1 MLKIVSLVGA
11 RPQFVK
17 EACLGAEV
25 RRRNAWEHI
34 LVHSGQHY
42 DYNMSQVF
50 FDELEIQP
58 PRYFLHVG
66 SGSHATMTA
75 AVLTGSEKLLQEIQP
90 DALIVYGDT
99 NTTLGGALAA
109 AKLSIPII
117 HVEAGIRMLPRSMPE
132 EINRVLTDRLAS
144 VLCCCSELGAQ
155 NLRHEG
161 IVDGVHVTGDL
172 MLDIFRA
179 REKSFDTARVCT
191 QREICPGS
199 FAVATLHRNY
209 NVDIP
214 ERLDSL
220 LRGISEGARRCGVT
234 VVFPVHPRTAGN
246 IRAFGLETL
255 PRLRFIPPQGYVEL
269 MALVKGASFVITDS
283 GGLQKE
289 AAYAG
294 RRSVVIMPDTG
305 WRELV
310 DCGWSV
316 LCKDM
321 EKVADMMERVA
332 QPVAAPAPPYGDGQA
347 AKNIVQAICHFFTGK
362 KDADC
367 DFWCD

>member
-58 PRYFLHVG
+58 PRHFLHVG
-66 SGSHATMTA
+66 SGSHAAMTA
-75 AVLTGSEKLLQEIQP
+75 AILTGSEKLLQEIQP

-99 NTTLGGALAA
+99 NTTLAGALAA
-109 AKLSIPII
+109 AKLNIPVI

-155 NLRHEG
+155 NLRREG
-161 IVDGVHVTGDL
+161 IVDGVYVTGDL

-179 REKSFDTARVCT
+179 REKSFNTAKACAQWDIRP
-191 QREICPGS
+191 ES
-199 FAVATLHRNY
+199 FAVATLHRDY

-214 ERLDSL
+214 ERLGVL
-220 LRGISEGARRCGVT
+220 LQGISEGARRCGLT
-234 VVFPVHPRTAGN
+234 IIFPVHPRTAGN
-246 IRAFGLETL
+246 IKALGLEKL
-255 PRLRFIPPQGYVEL
+255 SGLRFIPPQGYEEL
-269 MALVKGASFVITDS
+269 MALVKGAAFVVTDS

-294 RRSVVIMPDTG
+294 KRSVVLMPDTG

-310 DCGWSV
+310 DCGWNV
-316 LCKDM
+316 LCKDVG
-321 EKVADMMERVA
+321 KTADMMEQVM
-332 QPVAAPAPPYGDGQA
+332 QPYAALVNPYGDGQA
-347 AKNIVQAICHFFTGK
+347 ARRVVDAVLHHFSM
-362 KDADC
+362 AD
-367 DFWCD
+367 

>member
-42 DYNMSQVF
+42 DHNMSQVF
-50 FDELEIQP
+50 FDELEIQS
-58 PRYFLHVG
+58 PRHFLHVG
-66 SGSHATMTA
+66 SGSHAAMTA
-75 AVLTGSEKLLQEIQP
+75 AILTGSEKLLQEIQP

-99 NTTLGGALAA
+99 NTTLAGALAA
-109 AKLSIPII
+109 AKLDIPVI

-144 VLCCCSELGAQ
+144 VLCCCSDLGAR
-155 NLRHEG
+155 NLRDEG
-161 IVDGVHVTGDL
+161 IVDGVYVTGDL

-179 REKSFDTARVCT
+179 REKSFNAAKACALW
-191 QREICPGS
+191 EIRPES
-199 FAVATLHRNY
+199 FVVATLHRDY

-234 VVFPVHPRTAGN
+234 VVFPMHPRTAGK
-246 IRAFGLETL
+246 IRTLGLETL
-255 PRLRFIPPQGYVEL
+255 PGLRFIPPQGYGEL
-269 MALVKGASFVITDS
+269 MSLVKGAAFVITDS

-294 RRSVVIMPDTG
+294 KRSVVLMPDTG

-310 DCGWSV
+310 DCGWNL
-316 LCKDM
+316 LCNDADNIADIM
-321 EKVADMMERVA
+321 EQAA
-332 QPVAAPAPPYGDGQA
+332 QPCAALANPYGEGQA
-347 AKNIVQAICHFFTGK
+347 ARRVVDAVLRHFSM
-362 KDADC
+362 AD
-367 DFWCD
+367 